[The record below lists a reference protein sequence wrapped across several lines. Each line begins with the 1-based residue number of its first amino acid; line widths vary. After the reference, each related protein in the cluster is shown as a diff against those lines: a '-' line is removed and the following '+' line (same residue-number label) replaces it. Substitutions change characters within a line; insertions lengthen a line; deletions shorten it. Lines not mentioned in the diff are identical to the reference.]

1 MDTPLIRTLSVAPP
15 CLCYWGLTVY
25 HLKLSP
31 EKKIEVYILMLLY
44 FFMGKKRIPD
54 GDSYI
59 EVRVGCSSSCL
70 GVEIA
75 VFSLT

>member
-1 MDTPLIRTLSVAPP
+1 MYL
-15 CLCYWGLTVY
+15 
-25 HLKLSP
+25 LKLSP

-44 FFMGKKRIPD
+44 FFMVKKCIPE

-59 EVRVGCSSSCL
+59 EVRVGCSSSCS

-75 VFSLT
+75 DVSLT